1 MPPKM
6 TIGKGKAAPD
16 KAALKA
22 AAGTATPK
30 PNPSA
35 SAPTT
40 NRNPSG
46 YIAPARQGKKAL
58 SAYFDP
64 AVIDALKIMAIEQGS
79 SVQALATE
87 ALNDLFAKHGK
98 PPIA

>member
-1 MPPKM
+1 MAAPKM
-6 TIGKGKAAPD
+6 ALGKVN
-16 KAALKA
+16 KAALAA
-22 AAGTATPK
+22 AAGAATAPK
-30 PNPSA
+30 AEPT
-35 SAPTT
+35 APKG
-40 NRNPSG
+40 NRNPAG

-64 AVIDALKIMAIEQGS
+64 AVIDALKIMAIEQGT
-79 SVQALATE
+79 SVQAIASE